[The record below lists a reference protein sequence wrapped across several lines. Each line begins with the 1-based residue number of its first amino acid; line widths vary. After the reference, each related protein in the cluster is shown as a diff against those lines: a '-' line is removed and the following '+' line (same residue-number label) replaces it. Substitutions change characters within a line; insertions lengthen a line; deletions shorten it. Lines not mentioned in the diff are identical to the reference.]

1 MGGKLGSIGAI
12 VLGVVIGVVAV
23 VTQQY
28 YLLFSSVSLIA
39 GGAIGLVMTP
49 EIADQQGNQA
59 QELQISAAQVGNPVP
74 VVFGR
79 GRILPNFG
87 DYSET
92 EFRVDE
98 VRGETQ
104 GGKGGG
110 SSQPAPVVGYD
121 YFLTWELYICM
132 GPVDRIGQVWS
143 VPGEVP
149 MIDAPDPWTGFVS
162 NELELTFAGESEGG
176 IVRVYDGAG
185 DQTRNATG
193 DPYASK
199 GMNNRNV
206 CWALMGPTTGFLMG
220 RQPTPHTYQ
229 FEVERIP
236 DTSLDDTTSSG
247 IFTRGSSDTLNP
259 AYNSANP
266 VAAMYECLVNKVWG
280 RGLSS
285 DLIDLDSWISAAD
298 YFSEQNIGFDY
309 VLASSVKI
317 GDFLEDI
324 RRHFKLLLVWDG
336 EQYTIRNLLDPS
348 DSHGAINVLNANE
361 IINLRVRRPLWESQ
375 INEIRAEYVSSERN
389 FRRDVVHVQNLATFD
404 FLGARTVPQ
413 RIQLPG
419 FAYRALAFKQA
430 TRTLYDMSYPYLTGE
445 WEMNRFKSQVQIG
458 DCVRVDWDEFATGTI
473 STYWLVIAITDGASD
488 DENIKITAIEDPLLS
503 PTTTQATPGT
513 ETIPTPNWLQLTA
526 TDDAEID
533 LHVPPDQNDDPVT
546 PITSIEVPAI
556 LTGGL
561 QHRLLVL
568 GEKPTTS
575 TLGVQA
581 LFSTDDSDF
590 VSLGSSNS
598 LGVTGALDAIMPSF
612 GIDRTSTGI
621 EFTITDQTTHG
632 TTLEAV
638 VELADDNDHM
648 MTLLNKEKHFVVID
662 QEIMA
667 VGLFE
672 QVSASTY
679 RMRNIIRGLFG
690 TNIRS
695 HAATA
700 TIYYLANK
708 SLGVDG
714 RQIPVG
720 VSIYFKGNPIGLK
733 GVSSTA
739 GTSFQPDHEGSEF
752 DDKYLGVGQLPL
764 GPESL
769 EIVDNGATVTITIR
783 PRFYNTGAG
792 VDDFWTVVDNPLQT
806 IGEMTFA
813 VEQFDNTMTS
823 VTPDGQPVAN
833 AHTFTAG
840 TLDDITSGKVSLTV
854 TKEAG
859 AIQFRVHQ
867 VLGTK
872 RSIDFASFAI

>member
-1 MGGKLGSIGAI
+1 MSGKSGSIGAI
-12 VLGVVIGVVAV
+12 ILGVVIGVVAV

-28 YLLFSSVSLIA
+28 YLLFSAVSLVA
-39 GGAIGLVMTP
+39 GGAIGLAMKP
-49 EIADQQGNQA
+49 EIADQGGNQS
-59 QELQISAAQVGNPVP
+59 QELQVSAAQLGNPVP

-92 EFRVDE
+92 EFRVEE

-110 SSQPAPVVGYD
+110 SSQPAPIVGYD
-121 YFLTWELYICM
+121 YYLAWELYICM

-143 VPGEVP
+143 VPGEVA
-149 MIDAPDPWTGFVS
+149 MIDAPDPWAGFTA

-176 IVRVYDGAG
+176 VVRVYDGAG

-199 GMNNRNV
+199 GMNYRNT
-206 CWALMGPTTGFLMG
+206 CFALMGVTTGFLMG

-229 FEVERIP
+229 FEVERLP
-236 DTSLDDTTSSG
+236 NTALDSGSASG
-247 IFTRGSSDTLNP
+247 IISRGSTDSGSP

-285 DLIDLDSWISAAD
+285 DLIDLDSWIQAAD
-298 YFSEQNIGFDY
+298 YFSEQQIGFDY

-336 EQYTIRNLLDPS
+336 EQYVIRNLLDPG
-348 DSHGAINVLNANE
+348 DSHSVINVLNANE
-361 IINLRVRRPLWESQ
+361 LINLRVRRPLWESQ

-404 FLGARTVPQ
+404 FLGARAVPQ

-458 DCVRVDWDEFATGTI
+458 DCVRVDWKEFATGTI
-473 STYWLVIAITDGASD
+473 STYWLVIAIEDGSSD
-488 DENIKITAIEDPLLS
+488 DENIKVTVIEDPLLS
-503 PTTTQATPGT
+503 PTTTQADPGT

-526 TDDAEID
+526 TADDEID
-533 LHVPPDQNDDPVT
+533 LHDPPDTNNDPVT
-546 PITSIEVPAI
+546 PISSLEIPAI

-561 QHRLLVL
+561 QHRLLIL

-575 TLGVQA
+575 TLGVQS

-598 LGVTGALDAIMPSF
+598 LGVTGTLDSLLPSF
-612 GIDRTSTGI
+612 GIDRTSTGF
-621 EFTITDQTTHG
+621 EFTMTDQATHG
-632 TTLEAV
+632 STLEAV
-638 VELADDNDHM
+638 VEINDDNDHM
-648 MTLLNKEKHFVVID
+648 MTLLNKEKHFIVID
-662 QEIMA
+662 QEIMS

-672 QVSASTY
+672 QVSGSTY
-679 RMRNIIRGLFG
+679 RFRNVVRGLFG

-695 HAATA
+695 HAASSV
-700 TIYYLANK
+700 IYYLANK

-714 RQIPVG
+714 RQIPIG
-720 VSIYFKGNPIGLK
+720 IPIYFKGNPVGLR
-733 GVSSTA
+733 GVSSSS
-739 GTSFQPDHEGSEF
+739 GSSFQPDHEGSEY
-752 DDKYLGVGQLPL
+752 DGKYLGVGQLPL
-764 GPESL
+764 SPEPL
-769 EIVDNGATVTITIR
+769 TITDGGGTVTIEIR
-783 PRFYNTGAG
+783 PRSYITGAG
-792 VDDFWTVVDNPLQT
+792 VDDFWTVIDNPLQT
-806 IGEMTFA
+806 IGELTFA
-813 VEQFDNTMTS
+813 VEQFDDTMTS

-833 AHTFTAG
+833 AHTFTPG
-840 TLDDITSGKVSLTV
+840 ELDDIATGKVSLTV
-854 TKEAG
+854 TKESG
-859 AIQFRVHQ
+859 AKVFRVHQ

-872 RSIDFASFAI
+872 RSIDFATFAI